1 MNILIIAHFLQT
13 PSESGNSRFSYIAN
27 ILGKDDRLNVELITT
42 DFSHKYKQHRNIEN
56 EKIYKLNYK
65 LTMLEELGYKD
76 NISLKRIYS
85 HFVFSRN
92 LKKYLNKLNYKP
104 DVIYCAVPSLDVAK
118 QTATFAKKNNIRFII
133 DIQDLW
139 PEAFKMI
146 FNVPIL
152 SNIIFY
158 PMKKKADYIYKTA
171 DDIIAVSDTYV
182 NRAITV
188 NKKYKNKIVAFL
200 GTDLET
206 FDSYSKEKNIS
217 IENIKIVYVGTL
229 GYSYDIKSIIDAIRI
244 LNNKGINN
252 VEFVLIG
259 EGPLKN
265 EFEVYSKEKK
275 VNCNF
280 LGRLPYNEMVKE
292 LCSCDIAVNP
302 INKESAGSIL
312 NKVGDYAAAGLPV
325 INTQE
330 SEEYRKLVKQYD
342 IGFNCKNGD
351 ANDIADKMDILIKDR
366 KLIKIKGKNNRKLA
380 EEKFNRKKTY
390 KYIIKDIL
398 GEY

>member
-1 MNILIIAHFLQT
+1 MKYIIMITQFVSMPGEKT
-13 PSESGNSRFSYIAN
+13 NGRFRYLADEI
-27 ILGKDDRLNVELITT
+27 IKEDVKLELITT
-42 DFSHKYKQHRNIEN
+42 NFSHRDKKHRVYDNNSKKCKYK
-56 EKIYKLNYK
+56 Y
-65 LTMLEELGYKD
+65 TMLNEPGYSK

-85 HFVFSRN
+85 HFVFSQN
-92 LKKYLNKLNYKP
+92 LKKYLDKLNDKP
-104 DVIYCAVPSLDVAK
+104 DVIYCAVPSLDAAK
-118 QTATFAKKNNIRFII
+118 QAAIFAKKNNIRFII

-158 PMKKKADYIYKTA
+158 PMKKKADYVYKTA
-171 DDIIAVSDTYV
+171 DDIIAVSDTYA

-206 FDSYSKEKNIS
+206 FDSYSKERNIS

-229 GYSYDIKSIIDAIRI
+229 GYSYDIKLIIDAIRI

-252 VEFVLIG
+252 AEFILIG
-259 EGPLKN
+259 GGPLKN

-275 VNCNF
+275 VNCKF

-302 INKESAGSIL
+302 INKGSAGSIL

-330 SEEYRKLVKQYD
+330 SEEYRELVEQYD

-351 ANDIADKMDILIKDR
+351 ANNIADKMEILIKDR
-366 KLIKIKGKNNRKLA
+366 KLIEIKGKNNRKLA